1 MRLMIVLLL
10 GACALAGLQTWR
22 IGGLTDDVE
31 QAQRIIGTLSAGIKS
46 RDNAI
51 HRLNDDALSRE
62 RQEQTL
68 RAQLS
73 QAGQRARDREYTIQR
88 LLNENQEMRDW
99 YSARLPDGI
108 GRMHARPAFAS
119 AADYLRWLSGGDEL
133 PDTGKLTRH

>member
-31 QAQRIIGTLSAGIKS
+31 QAQRIIGTLSAGIES

-51 HRLNDDALSRE
+51 HRLNDEAVTRE
-62 RQEQTL
+62 RQEQSL

-99 YSARLPDGI
+99 YAVPLPDGI
-108 GRMHARPAFAS
+108 ARMHARPAFAS